1 MLRIKDTV
9 YIGAAEPG
17 TGGGGQT
24 YSAGPGI
31 EISGGGISLASDAL
45 AQVPQTLPSGGYVAK
60 GVDNSGGYFYVGSTS
75 ATMGAS
81 GSYRIM
87 AGGIAATVK
96 TNTSTGLFLSGTSAM
111 IKTDG
116 AMRISCGGANTYIY
130 GNTAAGGIRIYASGT
145 SGTVKVRSN
154 SGDYA
159 DIITESSYAT
169 SDTPGIVQPDNSTCT
184 VISGGILSMVPPTTM
199 WTSGN
204 AGSEVTYSSL
214 DGGTVQRVYKNGLL
228 MQSGVDYDIQ
238 SGGVVSYA
246 TPVGSGDKVA
256 FEYYPAPVQE
266 PGRGGKGAK
275 SGDDDGW
282 KEEAEPEEK
291 EPEKDGEER

>member
-1 MLRIKDTV
+1 MLRIKDTTYLGTAV
-9 YIGAAEPG
+9 PGA
-17 TGGGGQT
+17 GGGQS
-24 YSAGPGI
+24 YSAGDGI
-31 EISGGGISLASDAL
+31 VISGGQIAATSTLLQD
-45 AQVPQTLPSGGYVAK
+45 VPQVISSSYVAK
-60 GVDNSGGYFYVGSTS
+60 SVSPDGGYFFVTGSG
-75 ATMGAS
+75 ATMGVSGAQRISVGAS
-81 GSYRIM
+81 
-87 AGGIAATVK
+87 ATTVK
-96 TNTSTGLFLSGTSAM
+96 TATSTGLYLSGTSVAL
-111 IKTDG
+111 T
-116 AMRISCGGANTYIY
+116 
-130 GNTAAGGIRIYASGT
+130 
-145 SGTVKVRSN
+145 N
-154 SGDYA
+154 SGKTHYSAGISTVSLYGTTSAIALRLNSAEVAIKHSGDA
-159 DIITESSYAT
+159 SYERVVHAGMSAT

-184 VISGGILSMVPPTTM
+184 VISGGILSMVPPTTI

-266 PGRGGKGAK
+266 PGRGVKGAK
-275 SGDDDGW
+275 SGDDDSG

-291 EPEKDGEER
+291 EPEKGGEEL